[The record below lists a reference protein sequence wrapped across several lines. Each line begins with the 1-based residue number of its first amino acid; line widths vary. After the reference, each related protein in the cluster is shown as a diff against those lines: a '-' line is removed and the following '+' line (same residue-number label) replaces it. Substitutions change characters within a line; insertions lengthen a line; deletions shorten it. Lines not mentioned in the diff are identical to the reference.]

1 MIEIEEMNRGRMIDL
16 LERVGYGHLGCSR
29 NNLPYVVPVHYAY
42 DAPLIYIYTTEG
54 KKSEIIRVNS
64 NICLQVEDVDD
75 NENWESV
82 IVIGEAVRVSSP
94 EERETALA
102 LLAKRNPAMAPAV
115 SIHWMDNW
123 VRENI
128 EVIYKIEPRMMTG
141 RATLKRDETDASF
154 APPSERQKSSIY

>member
-1 MIEIEEMNRGRMIDL
+1 MIEIEEMNRGRITDL
-16 LERVGYGHLGCSR
+16 LDRVGYGHLGCSR

-42 DAPLIYIYTTEG
+42 DEPLIYIYTTEG

-64 NICLQVEDVDD
+64 NICLQVEEVDD

-82 IVIGEAVRVSSP
+82 IVVGEAVRVTDA
-94 EERETALA
+94 EEREKALA

-115 SIHWMDNW
+115 SIHWMDSW

-128 EVIYKIEPRMMTG
+128 EVIYRIDARMMTG
-141 RATLKRDETDASF
+141 RATLKGDESDATF